1 MPRYLPVV
9 SYVCYICGTRF
20 DLENSFD
27 RAARKVV
34 HEPTACP
41 ACGAPIRSR
50 VDITV
55 GTAKD
60 LILTHYQL
68 PTYKKLYAD
77 AQEFFVKQCLTEK
90 DIDAL
95 EALVR
100 DLDVGA
106 WAAADSQEKSS
117 QKLSREDKQE
127 TSLIKRA
134 AEEHKAGTLQQ
145 ELHAA
150 ADLARATLGQEHE
163 QHMKVF
169 EQRAQR

>member
-1 MPRYLPVV
+1 MPRYLPSVPYTCSICHTAFPLRTWFEPARPGVV
-9 SYVCYICGTRF
+9 QMPDS
-20 DLENSFD
+20 
-27 RAARKVV
+27 
-34 HEPTACP
+34 CP

-50 VDITV
+50 ADLTV

-77 AQEFFVKQCLTEK
+77 ARGFFVKQCLTEK
-90 DIDAL
+90 DIDTL
-95 EALVR
+95 EALVH
-100 DLDVGA
+100 DLDMAA
-106 WAAADSQEKSS
+106 WAAADSQEKAS

-145 ELHAA
+145 ELRAA
-150 ADLARATLGQEHE
+150 ADQARAALRRERE
-163 QHMKVF
+163 QHMRVF